1 MNYNCVNSNWNNTR
15 YDHSIGTMMLVN
27 KLGGSLKEQVAA
39 LLHDVSHTTFSHVI
53 DYVLGHKEENYHE
66 MIYEQI
72 VAKSSI
78 PEILA
83 KAGLDWKD
91 ILLDESQWTL
101 LEQPAPLLCANRVD
115 YTLRDLYAYGHITL
129 QEAHCFLDQLVAFD
143 GQIVCSDQ
151 SAAEWFVSTYYKE
164 VIGLFM
170 DPLNM
175 FGNDQLAKTLRLALQ
190 KGVLSLEDFLKEDED
205 VIRLLNDSSDSD
217 IIAMLHALSNS
228 KVENGTPSCYDVH
241 QTTKQRLIDPL
252 VIVSGRLVPVSN
264 LSASTKTLTE
274 QVKQKI
280 ERGTYI
286 KVCSES

>member
-1 MNYNCVNSNWNNTR
+1 M
-15 YDHSIGTMMLVN
+15 
-27 KLGGSLKEQVAA
+27 
-39 LLHDVSHTTFSHVI
+39 
-53 DYVLGHKEENYHE
+53 
-66 MIYEQI
+66 
-72 VAKSSI
+72 
-78 PEILA
+78 
-83 KAGLDWKD
+83 
-91 ILLDESQWTL
+91 
-101 LEQPAPLLCANRVD
+101 
-115 YTLRDLYAYGHITL
+115 RDLYAYGHITL

-175 FGNDQLAKTLRLALQ
+175 FGNDQLALQ

-252 VIVSGRLVPVSN
+252 VPVSH
-264 LSASTKTLTE
+264 LSASTKVLTE
-274 QVKQKI
+274 QAKQKI